1 MSDEEKAKVKDL
13 AKSVLRIVTE
23 MQVENPNLN
32 REDAFRAI
40 TIALACQDNYNAN
53 ARMLSVANE
62 LSEIV
67 TAIYNKDKV

>member
-1 MSDEEKAKVKDL
+1 MSDEETCKTKEL
-13 AKSVLRIVTE
+13 AKDILRLVTE

-32 REDAFRAI
+32 REDAYRA
-40 TIALACQDNYNAN
+40 IALALACRDNYEAN

-62 LSEIV
+62 LSKIV